1 MSLDIRKSYVNTVLV
16 LIASFCM
23 PLILIAGCG
32 KDSPTKPPVVT
43 PTVASVTVNP
53 ASALLEVGGTQRFT
67 ASARASDGSTVSGVT
82 FSWSSN
88 NTSVVTI
95 NASGVATAVSAGT
108 STIRATG
115 NGVSSS
121 PVTVTVTQPPVT
133 RITVSPSSA
142 QQMNVGEQR
151 TFTATAFTAGGS
163 ERDDVTF
170 TWSSSDDTVVS
181 INASGLATAIGA
193 GTATIT
199 AATGGVTSS
208 PVTVTVSEPPPMVAS
223 VTVSPPMVSIEVGE
237 SQQFEAT
244 ALTSDGT
251 TVPDVTFTWTSSD
264 TTVATI
270 DTAGLAWGLSAG
282 SVAITASVGA
292 FSNTAMLMVSVPPP
306 VVSSVTVSPPTESIV
321 IGETQQF
328 EAMAFTSEGMAIPG
342 VVVTWTSSDMMVATI
357 DGSGL
362 ATGVG
367 AGEVEITATVDDVS
381 GTAMLMVAEPPP
393 VVSTISLT
401 PSAMTVL
408 VGGMFQLSATA
419 LTSEG
424 MEVPDVTF
432 SWMSDDNGVASV
444 DDTGMVTAIA
454 AGTAMITASADGVT
468 SMPATVIVEELPPEV
483 ASVTVDVP
491 TAMLVIGETL
501 QLMAVAQTSES
512 LMIGGL
518 VFEWSSDD
526 LEVATVDMTGLVTAV
541 GAGTANITATVDGVS
556 SDPVMVLVSEPP
568 PVVNTVTVGPVGAEM
583 ATVEIGMSI
592 QLSAAALTSDD
603 VMIPDETF
611 TWSSSD
617 EFVATVTQTGLA
629 TGVGAGEA
637 TISATADSVTG
648 MVTLTVTEPPK
659 VVDRVEVSPSSP
671 SIDEGDTQQFTAV
684 AYTADDE
691 EIESVGFTWE
701 SSDTSVATIDS
712 NGLATGVRAGSSPT
726 QVTIT
731 ALVDGKEDSATL
743 TVEPVISSITVRPSS
758 ATINEGSIRRF
769 RATAYTSYNVT
780 ISNVSFSWS
789 SSNPSVATVSSSG
802 LARGVSVG
810 TATIRARAGGRT
822 GSGTLRVTEP
832 PPLVVSTIEVSPS
845 SASIDEGGMQQFT
858 ATAKTSDG
866 RVVSGVSISW
876 DSGNE
881 PVATIDG
888 SSGLATGVRAG
899 ATPTQVT
906 ITASAM
912 GESGTATLT
921 VRPVIDRVEVTP
933 SSATIDEGGDTQQ
946 FSATA
951 YTSYGVAIQNVPFS
965 WSSSNES
972 VATVNSSTGEARGVR
987 AGSSPTDVTITAS
1000 VGDKSG
1006 MATLTVRPVIDRV
1019 EVTPSSATIDEGGDT
1034 QQFSATAY
1042 TSYGVAIQN
1051 VPFSWSSSNESV
1063 ATVSSSGRA
1072 TGERAGAT
1080 RTDVNIT
1087 ASAGG
1092 KSGTAMLAVMPVI
1105 SSVEV
1110 SPSTA
1115 SIEEGE
1121 TQQFSAAAETSYGVT
1136 IQNVPFTWS
1145 SSSTSTATINPTTGV
1160 ARGVN
1165 AGMATITARAGGR
1178 SDTAMLTVTEPPPP
1192 TVNRVSVNP
1201 SSPSI
1206 TEGST
1211 QNFTATAYDAD
1222 DMVVSGKTFTWMS
1235 SNTTVATINSSS
1247 GLATGVDAGSVTIT
1261 ATTDGV
1267 SGMATLTVTEPTPT
1281 LRSRSGTISGRN
1293 SYSAGGSV
1301 TLSEVSGGRL
1311 KLEITGLSTPS
1322 GAPDVYVAL
1331 YTSSNIDWGA
1341 SDSLPSGARSFGEV
1355 SRQSGTKSWTFTP
1368 GTNQDI
1374 DSWSH
1379 LILHCRLI
1387 DREVGSA
1394 SLSN

>member
-1 MSLDIRKSYVNTVLV
+1 MSLNTVRKSYASTVLV
-16 LIASFCM
+16 LITVICT
-23 PLILIAGCG
+23 PLILIVGCG

-43 PTVASVTVNP
+43 PTVASVTVSP
-53 ASALLEVGGTQRFT
+53 ASATLQVGGTQRFT
-67 ASARASDGSTVSGVT
+67 ASARASDGSTVSGVS

-142 QQMNVGEQR
+142 QQMNVSDTR
-151 TFTATAFTAGGS
+151 TFTGTAVTAGGS

-208 PVTVTVSEPPPMVAS
+208 PVTITVSEPPPMVAS

-292 FSNTAMLMVSVPPP
+292 ISNTAMLMVSVPPP
-306 VVSSVTVSPPTESIV
+306 VVSSVTVSPPMASIET
-321 IGETQQF
+321 GKTQQF
-328 EAMAFTSEGMAIPG
+328 EAMALTSEGMAIPG
-342 VVVTWTSSDMMVATI
+342 VVVSWTSSDMMVATI

-367 AGEVEITATVDDVS
+367 AGEAEITATVDDVS
-381 GTAMLMVAEPPP
+381 GMAMLMVAEPPP

-501 QLMAVAQTSES
+501 QLMAVAQTSEG

-731 ALVDGKEDSATL
+731 ALVDDKEDTATL

-758 ATINEGSIRRF
+758 ATINEGSTRQF
-769 RATAYTSYNVT
+769 RATAYTSYNVA
-780 ISNVSFSWS
+780 IQNVSFSWS
-789 SSNPSVATVSSSG
+789 SSNPSAATVSSSG
-802 LARGVSVG
+802 LARGVSAG
-810 TATIRARAGGRT
+810 TTTIRAREGGRT
-822 GSGTLRVTEP
+822 GSATLTVTEP
-832 PPLVVSTIEVSPS
+832 PPEVVDSIEVSPS
-845 SASIDEGGMQQFT
+845 MASIDEGGTQRFT

-866 RVVSGVSISW
+866 EVISDVIFSW
-876 DSGNE
+876 DSSNE
-881 PVATIDG
+881 SVATIS
-888 SSGLATGVRAG
+888 SSGVATGVRAG
-899 ATPTQVT
+899 ATSTQVMV
-906 ITASAM
+906 TASAM
-912 GESGTATLT
+912 G
-921 VRPVIDRVEVTP
+921 
-933 SSATIDEGGDTQQ
+933 
-946 FSATA
+946 
-951 YTSYGVAIQNVPFS
+951 
-965 WSSSNES
+965 
-972 VATVNSSTGEARGVR
+972 
-987 AGSSPTDVTITAS
+987 
-1000 VGDKSG
+1000 KSG

-1019 EVTPSSATIDEGGDT
+1019 EVTPSSATIDEGGNT

-1042 TSYGVAIQN
+1042 TSYDVAIQN
-1051 VPFSWSSSNESV
+1051 ESFAWESNNTGV
-1063 ATVSSSGRA
+1063 ATVNSSSGLA
-1072 TGERAGAT
+1072 TSVRAGST
-1080 RTDVNIT
+1080 PTTVTIT
-1087 ASAGG
+1087 ARAGGKSDTAMLTVRPVIDRVAVSPPSATINEGGNTQSFSATARTSYGTAIQNESFTWESSNTGVATVNSSSGLATSVRAGSTPTTVTITARAGG
-1092 KSGTAMLAVMPVI
+1092 KSGTAMLTVRPVI
-1105 SSVEV
+1105 SSVDIT
-1110 SPSTA
+1110 PSSDT
-1115 SIEEGE
+1115 IEEGK
-1121 TQQFSAAAETSYGVT
+1121 TKQFNSAAMTSYGTT
-1136 IQNVPFTWS
+1136 IQNVSFTWES
-1145 SSSTSTATINPTTGV
+1145 TNTSVATVSSTGLATALEAGSTTIR
-1160 ARGVN
+1160 A
-1165 AGMATITARAGGR
+1165 MAGGV
-1178 SDTAMLTVTEPPPP
+1178 SGSAMLTVTEPPPP
-1192 TVNRVSVNP
+1192 PPPPDCKHCYRKSIFTVDRGRSDP
-1201 SSPSI
+1201 
-1206 TEGST
+1206 
-1211 QNFTATAYDAD
+1211 
-1222 DMVVSGKTFTWMS
+1222 
-1235 SNTTVATINSSS
+1235 TV
-1247 GLATGVDAGSVTIT
+1247 
-1261 ATTDGV
+1261 
-1267 SGMATLTVTEPTPT
+1267 
-1281 LRSRSGTISGRN
+1281 
-1293 SYSAGGSV
+1293 Y
-1301 TLSEVSGGRL
+1301 
-1311 KLEITGLSTPS
+1311 
-1322 GAPDVYVAL
+1322 
-1331 YTSSNIDWGA
+1331 
-1341 SDSLPSGARSFGEV
+1341 SDS
-1355 SRQSGTKSWTFTP
+1355 K
-1368 GTNQDI
+1368 
-1374 DSWSH
+1374 
-1379 LILHCRLI
+1379 RL
-1387 DREVGSA
+1387 G
-1394 SLSN
+1394 